1 MFCINKPTR
10 SILSGLVLLLLFSS
24 CSSHLTIQKR
34 RYLKG
39 HYFSFLHPKA
49 PVNNTLAHAPV
60 ASSNK
65 VTSTHKQN
73 VQVSTSDTLNTSAQS
88 PEIKQTL
95 PKIIPTSVKP
105 FNTNTSLVKQ
115 GSGASDKLSKTNLKS
130 KSTLKSNKQV
140 HKQAGF
146 LKILAAAILMAG
158 AAYLLVLAFLLSIFG
173 ALGAAGAGAL
183 ALLCL
188 IGAILLIVLAIKIVL

>member
-1 MFCINKPTR
+1 MSGINQPTR

-24 CSSHLTIQKR
+24 CSSQFTIQKR

-49 PVNNTLAHAPV
+49 PVNNTLAQAPV
-60 ASSNK
+60 ASSK
-65 VTSTHKQN
+65 KATSSHKQN

-88 PEIKQTL
+88 PEIKQL
-95 PKIIPTSVKP
+95 PPQVVTTSVKP

-140 HKQAGF
+140 QQKAGF
-146 LKILAAAILMAG
+146 LKILAAIILMLG
-158 AAYLLVLAFLLSIFG
+158 AAYLLVAAFLLAILG
-173 ALGAAGAGAL
+173 ALGGAGAGTL
-183 ALLCL
+183 AFFCLL
-188 IGAILLIVLAIKIVL
+188 GAIVLIILAIRILL